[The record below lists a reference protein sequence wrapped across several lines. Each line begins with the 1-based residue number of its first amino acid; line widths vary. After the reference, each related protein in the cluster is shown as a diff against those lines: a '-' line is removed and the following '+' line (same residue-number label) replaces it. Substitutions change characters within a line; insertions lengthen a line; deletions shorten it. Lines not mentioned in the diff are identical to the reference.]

1 MKKPVKKNSMK
12 FVFFIFLALCFR
24 FFVEPYQVSTSEMAP
39 TLLKGDYVWVLK
51 KVYGFHLF
59 QRYLQILGH
68 PKRGEVV
75 LLKEPHPPYHL
86 MFKRVMG
93 LPGDRLF
100 YSKGVLFIN
109 EKMYKPQ
116 IPLEVKSEW
125 DFLKPSDFSGENGTG
140 GMNNYVHWQE
150 ELSYGP
156 YSVLEKDKNLS
167 FGPYKIPKGHYFVMG
182 DHRSQSRDS
191 RTWSLQSQRAQGVV
205 VFHKKSKEP
214 LKIPKDT
221 VLYAGGDPYFPVR
234 FITLK
239 SVLLEDSP
247 LSVPVRALD
256 PGLTANIEKNSQW
269 RLSSTPEVSVTN
281 DKEFSGGQDKSL
293 VPFHSIKGRPV
304 LILWGC
310 EKTLPLLNFLCQF
323 DSFRK
328 KRWLW
333 PVHKKTKGKLNDSK

>member
-1 MKKPVKKNSMK
+1 MKKLVKKNFAK
-12 FVFFIFLALCFR
+12 FVFFIFLALCVR

-51 KVYGFHLF
+51 KVYGFNLF
-59 QRYLQILGH
+59 QHYLQVWES

-75 LLKEPHPPYHL
+75 LLKEPHPPYHW
-86 MFKRVMG
+86 MFKRVIG

-116 IPLEVKSEW
+116 LPLEVKPEW
-125 DFLKPSDFSGENGTG
+125 DFLKPSDFSGEKETG
-140 GMNNYVHWQE
+140 GITHYVHWQE

-156 YSVLEKDKNLS
+156 YSILKKEGEYLS

-191 RTWSLQSQRAQGVV
+191 RTWPLQVQRTQGVV

-214 LKIPKDT
+214 LKIPKGT
-221 VLYAGGDPYFPVR
+221 VLYAGKDPYLPVR

-247 LSVPVRALD
+247 LSVKVQALD
-256 PGLTANIEKNSQW
+256 LGLTANIEKNSLW
-269 RLSSTPEVSVTN
+269 RFSLYPEVSVTN

-293 VPFHSIKGRPV
+293 VPFHSIKGRPA

-310 EKTLPLLNFLCQF
+310 EKTLPLLKFLCQF

-328 KRWLW
+328 ERWLW
-333 PVHKKTKGKLNDSK
+333 PIHKKRKAE